1 MLVCDVIIFSMIT
14 NVARS
19 CGRCYH
25 NSKRSLVI
33 VSTLVLH
40 LKAAE
45 SFLVTSQCTSEHNSV
60 EMQKNPD
67 KRWVLSRFYPVLA
80 KIRIK
85 KSG

>member
-19 CGRCYH
+19 CYH